1 MENAID
7 IVPSEDNVL
16 VGLRRNYQDLTLAQK
31 RIAELIVEDP
41 EFVAFATVDKLSGR
55 LGVSPSTVV
64 RFAYRL
70 GLNGYPDLQS
80 RIREIVRSQMRPSPG
95 GDVGPGHETEHL
107 GQGTIAR
114 SLSHDI
120 DNLRRTVSRLSLVDF
135 EHAVNLLVGARWIY
149 VAGGFA
155 SDSLAQYVV
164 LALGRMRGRASV
176 LNGGKLTPSGL
187 MDITDND
194 TVLAFSFPPYA
205 SRTLGIV
212 KTAKNAGANV
222 VAVSDTLVAPI
233 AQLSDVVLA
242 VNVSGIGPQ
251 NSLGAPMAVANALL
265 NVMFEQIPEAPER
278 YDQLFGMMNEWNSF
292 LLHVEDE

>member
-7 IVPSEDNVL
+7 TVATEDNVL
-16 VGLRRNYQDLTLAQK
+16 VDLRRNYQDLTLAQK

-95 GDVGPGHETEHL
+95 DDVGQGHETEHL

-120 DNLRRTVSRLSLVDF
+120 DNVRRTVSRLSLVDF
-135 EHAVNLLVGARWIY
+135 ENAVDLLVGARWVY

-164 LALGRMRGRASV
+164 FALGRMRGRASV
-176 LNGGKLTPSGL
+176 LNGGKLTPAAL
-187 MDITDND
+187 MDITEND
-194 TVLAFSFPPYA
+194 TILAFSFPPYA
-205 SRTLGIV
+205 SRTLEIV
-212 KTAKNAGANV
+212 QTAKSAGANV
-222 VAVSDTLVAPI
+222 VAVTDALVAPI

-251 NSLGAPMAVANALL
+251 NSLLAPMAVANALL
-265 NVMFEQIPEAPER
+265 NVMFERIPEAPQR
-278 YDQLFGMMNEWNSF
+278 YDRLFGMMNEWNSF